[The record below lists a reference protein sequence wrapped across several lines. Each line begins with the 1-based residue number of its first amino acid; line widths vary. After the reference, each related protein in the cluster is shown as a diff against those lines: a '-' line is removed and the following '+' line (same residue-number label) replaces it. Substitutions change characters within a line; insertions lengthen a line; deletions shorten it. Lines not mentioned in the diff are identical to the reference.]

1 MFMTTDGWTHRATA
15 RTAVLGAVLLAV
27 VGCLAPKEGR
37 KASGEV
43 IDQEAIEASNVSGS
57 AYDLVRTLR
66 PAWLR
71 VRGRATLGYPR
82 VYVDGLRRSGR
93 PVDVL
98 GAISVRLVQRV
109 QYLSTQEATARF
121 GTGHEHGAILVQTQ

>member
-1 MFMTTDGWTHRATA
+1 M
-15 RTAVLGAVLLAV
+15 VLAAGLLVLA
-27 VGCLAPKEGR
+27 GCLAPKEGGQ
-37 KASGEV
+37 AGGDAV
-43 IDQEAIEASNVSGS
+43 IDRAAIEASNVSGS

-66 PAWLR
+66 PEWLR
-71 VRGRATLGYPR
+71 VRGKATLGYPR

-109 QYLSTQEATARF
+109 QYLSTQEASARF
-121 GTGHEHGAILVQTQ
+121 GTGHEHGAILVETR

>member
-1 MFMTTDGWTHRATA
+1 MTTDGWTQRAA
-15 RTAVLGAVLLAV
+15 AGAAVLVAVLLAV
-27 VGCLAPKEGR
+27 IGCLAPKEGR
-37 KASGEV
+37 QASGKV
-43 IDQEAIEASNVSGS
+43 IDRPAIEASTVSGS

-71 VRGRATLGYPR
+71 VRGKATRGYPR

-98 GAISVRLVQRV
+98 GAIPVRLVQRV

-121 GTGHEHGAILVQTQ
+121 GTGHEHGAILVETR

>member
-1 MFMTTDGWTHRATA
+1 MTANRWRQSLIMGMVVTT
-15 RTAVLGAVLLAV
+15 VLLV
-27 VGCLAPKEGR
+27 LTNCLAPKEGR
-37 KASGEV
+37 DTSSDAV
-43 IDQEAIEASNVSGS
+43 IDRDAIEASNVSGS

-71 VRGRATLGYPR
+71 VRGKATLGYPR

-98 GAISVRLVQRV
+98 GGISVRLVQRV
-109 QYLSTQEATARF
+109 QYLTTQEATARF
-121 GTGHEHGAILVQTQ
+121 GTGHEHGAILVETR